1 MEREKFARVDA
12 LAAALS
18 CPLCLE
24 MVKDCVVTPC
34 GHSFC
39 RSCAGDAVTRK
50 HCCPVCQVGVIGGEA
65 GLIRN
70 FMVDEVASTLRKAT
84 EDTDVAYMRLLFDTA
99 AGGTAGADAINGKGN
114 GDNRDHPHVGSDD
127 ARFPTGFPPKPPFSA
142 GNSPGEAE
150 PEQNQ
155 PLRRGV
161 PPSPAVLSPV
171 EEVLVR
177 RMREAF
183 LGYQS
188 YYARESAAHAAE
200 VSDLTAQLSA
210 ARREET
216 TPRQGQAETRARR
229 AAALQGAIQES
240 EARFNAGMEALL
252 RDFDAHAAAALPPPS
267 LLPCT
272 VTLIVASRGVRF
284 DTQLLPTHFPE
295 NIFGKVRAHYAA
307 SGDEVRGFGSTT
319 RLYLQPLSATRRA
332 GTGVGAAAAGGNGDG
347 INRAAVA
354 AQGQVHPLSDATQT
368 VFSQSP
374 GGRVGAGWA
383 LVVDGPVLLKS
394 EEVKPCFAVEF
405 AQHQQQQQEH
415 RVDYFSC
422 GACKLNW
429 LCASCAAHCH
439 GGCGDV
445 KPFMLNHLP
454 NWACCYCSKK
464 RSKLE
469 CKLAAVGRKA
479 NGAPA

>member
-1 MEREKFARVDA
+1 M
-12 LAAALS
+12 
-18 CPLCLE
+18 
-24 MVKDCVVTPC
+24 TPC

-70 FMVDEVASTLRKAT
+70 FMVDEVTSTLRKAT

-99 AGGTAGADAINGKGN
+99 AGGTAGADAAKGKGK
-114 GDNRDHPHVGSDD
+114 GDDRDHPHVGSDD
-127 ARFPTGFPPKPPFSA
+127 ARFPTGFPRKPPFSA
-142 GNSPGEAE
+142 GNSPGEAQTD
-150 PEQNQ
+150 QNQ

-161 PPSPAVLSPV
+161 LPSPAGLSPV

-188 YYARESAAHAAE
+188 YYARERAAHAAE

-210 ARREET
+210 VRREET

-229 AAALQGAIQES
+229 AAALQGAIDES

-295 NIFGKVRAHYAA
+295 NIYGKVLIKRRAELSSFVTFDGNGRQPIRQTYMLRA
-307 SGDEVRGFGSTT
+307 EVRALGYFVPSVVCTSMQPVT
-319 RLYLQPLSATRRA
+319 DFHARFLQRLILFLTHSGARALRCFRR
-332 GTGVGAAAAGGNGDG
+332 
-347 INRAAVA
+347 
-354 AQGQVHPLSDATQT
+354 
-368 VFSQSP
+368 
-374 GGRVGAGWA
+374 
-383 LVVDGPVLLKS
+383 
-394 EEVKPCFAVEF
+394 
-405 AQHQQQQQEH
+405 
-415 RVDYFSC
+415 
-422 GACKLNW
+422 
-429 LCASCAAHCH
+429 
-439 GGCGDV
+439 
-445 KPFMLNHLP
+445 
-454 NWACCYCSKK
+454 
-464 RSKLE
+464 
-469 CKLAAVGRKA
+469 
-479 NGAPA
+479 